1 GALDM
6 SLPSTPDIKIK
17 EEEPVEV
24 DSSPPDSPA
33 SNPRSPQ
40 KKEKEITSKPVIIST
55 PTPTI
60 VRPGSLPLHL
70 GYDPLHPTLP
80 SPTSVITQAP
90 PSNRQL
96 GSPTGSLPLVVQL
109 ANGQTMPVL
118 PGPPV
123 QMPSVISVRE
133 TSDAALRG
141 GQDGDGF
148 PLDLNQPPSPESP
161 FPSGLAPLMR
171 LKASLTASSS
181 LNGSNL
187 VVGSASTMVTARPE
201 QSQIL
206 VQHPDAPSPAQ
217 PQVWRHCT
225 FLGLG
230 GKRRKTCFL
239 AHKMGERTRAA
250 ASRCR
255 QKRKLWVSSLE
266 KKAEEL
272 TTQNI
277 QLSNEVT
284 LLRNEVAQL
293 KQLLLAHKDC
303 PVTALQKK
311 TQGYLGE

>member
-1 GALDM
+1 SALDM

-24 DSSPPDSPA
+24 DSSPPESPA

-40 KKEKEITSKPVIIST
+40 NKEKEITPKPVIIST

-96 GSPTGSLPLVVQL
+96 GSFSTPEGAQGWVGSTARWVRGLWAEPASWERTGASCSRNFGMGTPVRL
-109 ANGQTMPVL
+109 ARSWKLLLWLWVGQ
-118 PGPPV
+118 
-123 QMPSVISVRE
+123 
-133 TSDAALRG
+133 
-141 GQDGDGF
+141 
-148 PLDLNQPPSPESP
+148 
-161 FPSGLAPLMR
+161 MR

-217 PQVWRHCT
+217 PQV
-225 FLGLG
+225 
-230 GKRRKTCFL
+230 
-239 AHKMGERTRAA
+239 
-250 ASRCR
+250 
-255 QKRKLWVSSLE
+255 
-266 KKAEEL
+266 
-272 TTQNI
+272 
-277 QLSNEVT
+277 
-284 LLRNEVAQL
+284 
-293 KQLLLAHKDC
+293 
-303 PVTALQKK
+303 
-311 TQGYLGE
+311 